1 MIKDIGQKLW
11 VKRLYFQRTEMERIL
26 FLSCSFSILL
36 WAIRFI
42 ATGSLMHGF
51 LIWNLFLA
59 YVPYRITNYLDKA
72 VSKIKD
78 RVTFWLIFFSW
89 LLFIPN
95 SFYII
100 TDLFH
105 LDEGR
110 SAPQWYDLAL
120 IFSFAWN
127 GIILGILSL
136 HKMERVIEEKF
147 NRKIKLLF
155 IYGIM
160 WLNALGIYI
169 GRYLRFNSWDII
181 TNPFGLTADI
191 VYLCVHPFRNFME
204 WAMIFCFSV
213 LMTFIYLMIIRL
225 NKDMQN
231 R

>member
-1 MIKDIGQKLW
+1 MTKDIGQK
-11 VKRLYFQRTEMERIL
+11 VGIKRLYLLSTEMERIL
-26 FLSCSFSILL
+26 FLSCTFSILL
-36 WAIRFI
+36 WLIRFVV
-42 ATGSLMHGF
+42 TGSLMHGF

-59 YVPYRITNYLDKA
+59 YVPYRITNYLAKA
-72 VSKIKD
+72 VSAIQSRIK
-78 RVTFWLIFFSW
+78 FWFIFFTW

-110 SAPQWYDLAL
+110 AAPQWYDLTL

-136 HKMERVIEEKF
+136 YKMERIIEVKF

-181 TNPFGLTADI
+181 TNPFGLAADI
-191 VYLCVHPFRNFME
+191 SYLCIHPFRNFME
-204 WAMIFCFSV
+204 WAMIFCYSV
-213 LMTFIYLMIIRL
+213 LMTFIYLVLRKL
-225 NKDMQN
+225 NN
-231 R
+231 E

>member
-1 MIKDIGQKLW
+1 
-11 VKRLYFQRTEMERIL
+11 MERIL
-26 FLSCSFSILL
+26 FLSCAFSILL
-36 WAIRFI
+36 WAIRFVV
-42 ATGSLMHGF
+42 TGSVMHGF

-59 YVPYRITNYLDKA
+59 YIPYRITNYLGKA
-72 VSKIKD
+72 AGKIKE
-78 RVTFWLIFFSW
+78 RLTFWFIFFSW
-89 LLFIPN
+89 LVFIPN

-110 SAPQWYDLAL
+110 AAPQWYDLAL

-127 GIILGILSL
+127 GIILGIISL
-136 HKMERVIEEKF
+136 HKMERIVEEKF
-147 NRKIKLLF
+147 NRKIKWLF
-155 IYGIM
+155 VYGIM

-181 TNPFGLTADI
+181 TNPFGLSADI
-191 VYLCVHPFRNFME
+191 LYLCVHPFRNFME

-213 LMTFIYLMIIRL
+213 LMTFIYLMVIRL
-225 NKDMQN
+225 NKDLQK

>member
-1 MIKDIGQKLW
+1 MINGIGQKLRT
-11 VKRLYFQRTEMERIL
+11 KRWYLQGSELENVL
-26 FLSCSFSILL
+26 LLSCAFSILL
-36 WAIRFI
+36 WAIRFV

-59 YVPYRITNYLDKA
+59 YIPYRVTNYLGKT
-72 VSKIKD
+72 VNTMNKF
-78 RVTFWLIFFSW
+78 VFWLVFLTW

-110 SAPQWYDLAL
+110 AAPQWYDLTL

-136 HKMERVIEEKF
+136 HKMERIIEAKF
-147 NRKIKLLF
+147 NRRITPF
-155 IYGIM
+155 FVYGIM

-181 TNPFGLTADI
+181 TNPFGLAADI
-191 VYLCVHPFRNFME
+191 TYLCIHPFRNFME
-204 WAMIFCFSV
+204 WAMIFCFSF
-213 LMTFIYLMIIRL
+213 LMTFIYLVLRKL
-225 NKDMQN
+225 N
-231 R
+231 RE